1 MNAQTPSRWDELFDL
16 ANSIIDQANAE
27 ALIIDRWTFGG
38 GTALML
44 QIGHRESHDV
54 DIFLTDPQLLP
65 YLNPQTQDFALNV
78 HPSDYFSDGA
88 RSLKVVF
95 EGIGEIDFICAPS
108 LTDTVAR
115 QTEIRGRR
123 VMLET
128 PSEIVAKKI
137 VYRGSM
143 IQPRDIFDIA
153 AVCKHS
159 GDEAMLKDLSQHKK
173 ACQQALQMTR
183 GMDPHFAQS
192 VMSKLMIRPDF
203 AELVDSAQDIA
214 IRFLEEACEDR

>member
-1 MNAQTPSRWDELFDL
+1 MNAPTPSRWDELFDL

-44 QIGHRESHDV
+44 QIGHRESHDI

-65 YLNPQTQDFALNV
+65 YLNPQTQDFVLNV

-88 RSLKVVF
+88 RSLKVAF

-108 LTDTVAR
+108 LTDTVAI
-115 QTEIRGRR
+115 QTDIRGKR

-153 AVCKHS
+153 ASCRHL
-159 GDEAMLKDLSQHKK
+159 GDKAMIKDLSEHKN
-173 ACQQALQMTR
+173 ACQQALQVTR
-183 GMDPHFAQS
+183 GMDPRFAQS
-192 VMSKLMIRPDF
+192 VMSNLMIRSDF
-203 AELVDSAQDIA
+203 NELTDRAQDITTH
-214 IRFLEEACEDR
+214 FLEKACKDQ

>member
-1 MNAQTPSRWDELFDL
+1 MNAPTPSRWDELFDL
-16 ANSIIDQANAE
+16 ANSIIDQANAG

-65 YLNPQTQDFALNV
+65 YLNPQAQDFALKV

-108 LTDTVAR
+108 LTDTIAI

-143 IQPRDIFDIA
+143 MQPRDIFDIA
-153 AVCKHS
+153 AACEHLGNK
-159 GDEAMLKDLSQHKK
+159 AMIKDLSQHKI
-173 ACQQALQMTR
+173 ACEQALRIMR
-183 GMDPHFAQS
+183 GMDPRFAHA
-192 VMSKLMIRPDF
+192 VMSKLMIHPDF
-203 AELVDSAQDIA
+203 TEIVEAAQDTA
-214 IRFLEEACEDR
+214 IRFLEDVCEVR